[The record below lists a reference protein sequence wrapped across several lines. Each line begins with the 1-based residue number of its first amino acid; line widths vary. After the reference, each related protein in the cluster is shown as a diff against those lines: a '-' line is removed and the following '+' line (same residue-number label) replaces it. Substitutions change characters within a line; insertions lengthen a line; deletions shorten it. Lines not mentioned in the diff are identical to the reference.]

1 MKYFYLSPDRK
12 PQGPYSAEEL
22 RALHASGVI
31 ADDTYAAAAGDPNWK
46 AFRDLSLD
54 TPVAGA
60 VPPPVGPRA
69 LGACPFCKQDIVGME
84 TPAQCP
90 HCGKTLHPGTGN
102 LWFNFLSCMRRY
114 VCFRGRASRTEFWSF
129 YLFYFLITLAVGM
142 IWKTVAVSMFEFP
155 VDLEQQIQTAEAP
168 FAILEPY
175 LKGVLVSSLGEYLF
189 PVFFYLPF
197 WGVTARRLHDIG
209 HSITGLVLYLVSNAL
224 VLADAVGMGY
234 ILYPLF
240 SESPD
245 AEDVALFMQQNST
258 ALGFYGLIL
267 LLSCLI
273 LIGSF
278 IYLLVCALLPG
289 KAEGNKY
296 GPSLM

>member
-129 YLFYFLITLAVGM
+129 YLFFFLITLAANM
-142 IWKTVAVSMFEFP
+142 IWETVTASMFELP
-155 VDLEQQIQTAEAP
+155 ADLQQQILAAESP
-168 FAILEPY
+168 FEILEPF

-209 HSITGLVLYLVSNAL
+209 HNITGLVLYLVSNAL
-224 VLADAVGMGY
+224 VIAAVAGMVY

-240 SESPD
+240 SELPD
-245 AEDVALFMQQNST
+245 AEEVTLFIQQNSIS
-258 ALGFYGLIL
+258 LGFCVLTL
-267 LLSCLI
+267 LLSFLI